1 MSEKLETP
9 ISFDWPP
16 FYNELAKKLVPY
28 RNRQSELLQFLKS
41 LDTAGTPIT
50 SLTDMDAKGNKIP
63 LDEIDPFTFF
73 GSFNRGITDANRIS
87 ILEAI
92 KAKFGVNAAVPT
104 GFQGIPVLNPMKSW
118 FFGRKANRKSDDI
131 DRLWEVFV
139 LALGPD
145 PLSDQAFG
153 VAFDR
158 ALEVRNTSSNLTF
171 ALFWIRPDCFL
182 NLDSRMRKAFGL
194 EGLAGKLTFAKYKD
208 VIEDIRKKH
217 SSNFP
222 ALSYEIWK
230 NGQEPV
236 EDEVDVEHNDEDA
249 SLCLIATPSG
259 AFDEWLASIAD
270 AIASR
275 NGWVGW
281 WSFPI
286 RENFEPQLKDGFYLY
301 LNEGRGQFRYRLWVK
316 KYQTSHGN
324 KGIPSPWPDLTDDN
338 LKGILQEGTAKS
350 GIFKTWLFVSKVE
363 KLSKVLTL
371 DDFEPAPD
379 ISKAALLNQN
389 TFGYAFLKKGV
400 QVTGADAGKPSA
412 PPPGLG
418 LNTILFGP
426 PGTGKTFTLKSEYQ
440 RYFEGEPKRY
450 RFVTF
455 HQSYG
460 YEDFVEG
467 IRPTLEAKELN
478 GGLDYSLRSGVFRD
492 ICKAAEADPT
502 RMYALF
508 IDEINR
514 GNISKIFGEL
524 ITLIE
529 RDKRIGAEH
538 EMRIDLPYSKD
549 SFGVP
554 QNLYIIGT
562 MNTADRSIALIDMAL
577 RRRFEFKELPP
588 NPGVIRGSDQ
598 EGRIQDG
605 NGGMIDLRALLR
617 VINDRVEHLY
627 DHDHCIGHAYF
638 MDVETFEQLEKVMRH
653 KIIPL
658 LQEYFYGDWEKI
670 QLVFRDIA
678 GSDRKANLP
687 QIVVHSSRSPREV
700 FGIEYEDLD
709 TKRQYS
715 ISDTITPE
723 AIRKIYLS
731 PEPIA

>member
-1 MSEKLETP
+1 MTEKVTAQV
-9 ISFDWPP
+9 SFDWPP
-16 FYNELAKKLVPY
+16 FYNELATKLVPF
-28 RNRQSELLQFLKS
+28 RTRQAELLQFLKS
-41 LDTAGTPIT
+41 LETAGTPIT
-50 SLTDMDAKGNKIP
+50 SLTDTDAQGNKVP

-73 GSFNRGITDANRIS
+73 GAFNRGITDANRIS
-87 ILEAI
+87 IL
-92 KAKFGVNAAVPT
+92 KAMKEKFGVSAAVPT

-118 FFGRKANRKSDDI
+118 FFGRKANRKPDDI

-145 PLSDQAFG
+145 PLSDAAFG

-171 ALFWIRPDCFL
+171 ALYWIRSDCFL
-182 NLDSRMRKAFGL
+182 NLYSRMRKAFSL
-194 EGLAGKLTFAKYKD
+194 QDLAGKLTFAKYKD

-217 SSNFP
+217 GGNFP
-222 ALSYEIWK
+222 ALSYAVWK
-230 NGQEPV
+230 SGQETV
-236 EDEVDVEHNDEDA
+236 EDDVDVEQNDGDA

-259 AFDEWLASIAD
+259 AFEEWIASISD

-275 NGWVGW
+275 KGWVGW

-286 RENFEPQLKDGFYLY
+286 RENFESDLKDGFYLY
-301 LNEGRGQFRYRLWVK
+301 LNEGGGNFRYRLWVT
-316 KYQTSHGN
+316 KYQTSRGN
-324 KGIPSPWPDLTDDN
+324 KGIPSPWPEVTDDS
-338 LKGILQEGTAKS
+338 LKGLLQDGTAKS

-363 KLSKVLTL
+363 KLSKTLTL
-371 DDFEPAPD
+371 DDFVPAPD

-400 QVTGADAGKPSA
+400 PVTSAEIGKTSA
-412 PPPGLG
+412 PPSGLG
-418 LNTILFGP
+418 LNTILYGP

-467 IRPTLEAKELN
+467 IRPTLDAKEVN

-538 EMRIDLPYSKD
+538 EMRIDLPYSKE

-554 QNLYIIGT
+554 RNLYIIGT

-588 NPGVIRGSDQ
+588 NPEVIQGSDQ
-598 EGRIQDG
+598 GGLIEDG
-605 NGGMIDLRALLR
+605 KGGTIDLRALLR

-638 MDVETFEQLEKVMRH
+638 MDVGTFDQLENVMRH

-670 QLVFRDIA
+670 QLVFRDID
-678 GSDRKANLP
+678 GSDRKANPP
-687 QIVVHSSRSPREV
+687 QIVEHTSRSPREV

-715 ISDTITPE
+715 IAKTITPE
-723 AIRKIYLS
+723 AIRKIYVS
-731 PEPIA
+731 GEQVA